1 MEILCTEQL
10 QRIARI
16 FELGCSVHHQWQNES
31 EKREQR
37 MFKRSKDVS
46 YSLSSTPNEAAL
58 IAKRL
63 GNPQ

>member
-1 MEILCTEQL
+1 M
-10 QRIARI
+10 R
-16 FELGCSVHHQWQNES
+16 
-31 EKREQR
+31 REQR
-37 MFKRSKDVS
+37 MLKRSKDVS